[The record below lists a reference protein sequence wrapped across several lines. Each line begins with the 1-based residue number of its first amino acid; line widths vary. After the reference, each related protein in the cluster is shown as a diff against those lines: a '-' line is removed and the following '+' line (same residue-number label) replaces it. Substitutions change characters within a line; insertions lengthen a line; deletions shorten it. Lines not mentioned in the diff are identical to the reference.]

1 MSALATLLALPI
13 PSVDPLG
20 YPVPVWI
27 LKSLTYL
34 TLTLHFL
41 AMQFTLGSAILWLYC
56 RARKGPHHQVAQHT
70 LGTGLPLGFS
80 YLVTLGI
87 PPLLFVQ
94 VLYGQFYYSSSV
106 LVGAFWILVVPLLIV
121 AYGLFYLHKMTR
133 KSRPR
138 GQAWIV
144 GFGLLAMLTIGYIYS
159 NNFTL
164 MQTPEKWLAMY
175 GAHPGGGTLNFG
187 EPTRMPR
194 LVLVLS
200 PSVAIAGIGLLI
212 AGAFLRRRDRVAE
225 GTALQRLGVGGMV
238 VGTLLAL
245 AGGFWLFA
253 RLPENV
259 AAGLAN
265 DSMASIALYMGV
277 GLALLAVV
285 VGVISSRMRSSMTP
299 VAAALLAALSIAS
312 LVIVRDTIRDLYL
325 APIFSIADVAVQPQ
339 WGMFF
344 GFVAAL
350 VLGLA
355 LVVLLTVLVV
365 RNLLKTL

>member
-1 MSALATLLALPI
+1 MSAFTTLLALPI

-41 AMQFTLGSAILWLYC
+41 AMQFTLGSAILWLYS
-56 RARKGPHHQVAQHT
+56 RARKGPHDELARRT

-106 LVGAFWILVVPLLIV
+106 LMGAFWILVVPLLIV

-133 KSRPR
+133 ASRPS

-144 GFGLLAMLTIGYIYS
+144 GIGVLVMLTIGYFYS

-164 MQTPEKWLAMY
+164 MQTPEKWLEMY

-200 PSVAIAGIGLLI
+200 PSVAIAGLGLLI

-253 RLPENV
+253 RLPEHV
-259 AAGLAN
+259 ATGLVS
-265 DSMASIALYMGV
+265 DPLASIALYAGV

-285 VGVISSRMRSSMTP
+285 VGGISSRLRCGITP
-299 VAAALLAALSIAS
+299 IAAALLAALSIAS
-312 LVIVRDTIRDLYL
+312 MVIVRDAIRDLYL
-325 APIFSIADVAVQPQ
+325 APFFTTADVAVQPQ

-350 VLGLA
+350 VMGLA
-355 LVVLLTVLVV
+355 LVVLLTILVV
-365 RNLLKTL
+365 RNLLKTV